1 MKIIKKN
8 LKWITLIFV
17 MNIIIG
23 GIIIKYSLS
32 MKETDDI
39 VLEELELKE
48 EDVQEETTE
57 EVEEV
62 PVLQSV
68 YVDIKGAVQKP
79 GVYEVT
85 EDKKVIDVVEM
96 AGGFTKNADTSMI
109 NLAKKVTNEMV
120 IIIYTADEVKKSK
133 ETEAVVKVIEKECV
147 CPEIKN
153 DACLNTN
160 NKEEN
165 AETST
170 GTSFNEEMLGKIN
183 INKASLEEIQALSG
197 IGESKAKAIIKYREE
212 NGNFKKTEDLMN
224 VSGIGEALYEKIKN
238 DITV

>member
-17 MNIIIG
+17 MIIIIG

-48 EDVQEETTE
+48 EDVQKETTE

-109 NLAKKVTNEMV
+109 NLAKKVINEMV
-120 IIIYTADEVKKSK
+120 IIIYTADEIKKSK
-133 ETEAVVKVIEKECV
+133 ETETVVKVIEKECV

-153 DACLNTN
+153 DACLNSN

-170 GTSFNEEMLGKIN
+170 GTSFNEEMSGKIN
-183 INKASLEEIQALSG
+183 INKASLEEFQALSG

-212 NGNFKKTEDLMN
+212 NGNFKKIEDLMN
-224 VSGIGEALYEKIKN
+224 VSGIGESLYEKIKN

>member
-8 LKWITLIFV
+8 LKWITLLFV
-17 MNIIIG
+17 MIIFIG
-23 GIIIKYSLS
+23 GILIKYSLS
-32 MKETDDI
+32 MKETEDI

-48 EDVQEETTE
+48 EEVQEVTVQ
-57 EVEEV
+57 EVEET

-96 AGGFTKNADTSMI
+96 AGGFTKNADTSII

-120 IIIYTADEVKKSK
+120 IIIYTIDEVKKSK
-133 ETEAVVKVIEKECV
+133 ETETVVKVIEKECV

-153 DACLNTN
+153 DACLNSN
-160 NKEEN
+160 NKEKDT
-165 AETST
+165 ETS
-170 GTSFNEEMLGKIN
+170 SNETISGKIN
-183 INKASLEEIQALSG
+183 INTASLEEIQALSG
-197 IGESKAKAIIKYREE
+197 IGESKAKAIIKHREE
-212 NGNFKKTEDLMN
+212 NGNFEKIEDLMN
-224 VSGIGEALYEKIKN
+224 VSGIGETLYEKIKN